1 MSVSNLS
8 QGSRPGVCLSS
19 SRPTVPYEG
28 QMIYET
34 DTDMVAIWNGTAW
47 RYISATTATSGTV
60 LQAVYGTTSTQVT
73 NNTDVYA
80 DTLLT
85 ATITPKSSS
94 SKVLVMVSQNGCF
107 KTSGFGE
114 NRVALVLR
122 RGATNIGQIAGNLF
136 LYTGSALSNG
146 GAASISVLDSPAT
159 TSATV
164 YKTQLMN
171 PNNTAS
177 AIVQENGAQSTI
189 VLMEIAA

>member
-1 MSVSNLS
+1 
-8 QGSRPGVCLSS
+8 
-19 SRPTVPYEG
+19 
-28 QMIYET
+28 
-34 DTDMVAIWNGTAW
+34 MVAIWNGTAW
-47 RYISATTATSGTV
+47 RYISATTPTNGTV

-73 NNTDVYA
+73 NNTNVYA

-107 KTSGFGE
+107 KTSAFGE

-122 RGATNIGQIAGNLF
+122 RGATSIGQIASNLF
-136 LYTGSALSNG
+136 LYTSSTIGNG

-171 PNNTAS
+171 PNNTAA